1 MKAVLQNF
9 DLIAEVRAHHDERS
23 MARLGRRL
31 MKLGEE
37 YGESLQAYLA
47 LTGPSNYK
55 KITPADLR
63 EELIDVCLVAM
74 DALLHRVPG
83 EERLTDVELNE
94 VLIAEFKRKI
104 KKWKKVTALVAPKK
118 KVKSARA

>member
-1 MKAVLQNF
+1 MQAVLKKF
-9 DLIAEVRAHHDERS
+9 DLIAAVRVQRDERG
-23 MARLGRRL
+23 MEQLGRRL

-47 LTGPSNYK
+47 LTGANYK

-63 EELIDVCLVAM
+63 EELIDVCLVAL

-83 EERLTDVELNE
+83 EEHLSEAELND
-94 VLIAEFKRKI
+94 VLVKEFERKI
-104 KKWKKVTALVAPKK
+104 KKWKKVTAPP
-118 KVKSARA
+118 RP